1 MAKYAQYGDKKM
13 ELGDLSLDKAKEI
26 MARFFPELAE
36 PKIET
41 KKDGEDTIYV
51 FSKQA
56 GRKGIRAYN
65 CSKRIAARLAKLK
78 PTVVVPATAREY
90 EEGRQPYITV
100 ADQEFLR
107 AEIRATQHAANALD
121 ALAPQLNG
129 EVLL

>member
-1 MAKYAQYGDKKM
+1 MK
-13 ELGDLSLDKAKEI
+13 
-26 MARFFPELAE
+26 
-36 PKIET
+36 
-41 KKDGEDTIYV
+41 
-51 FSKQA
+51 
-56 GRKGIRAYN
+56 RKRN
-65 CSKRIAARLAKLK
+65 PVRRIAARLSKLK

-90 EEGRQPYITV
+90 KEGRQPYIAT